1 MYFSL
6 YNSYLIEVC
15 NMVCG
20 ICYYEELTPDVS
32 KRMLCGHFVCLDCYF
47 KLKNNKCPYCRGEI
61 KHALFTESVLFKRY
75 FLREIKNLIKNIKDT
90 TLANNL
96 DHLDHLDRLDH
107 LDPIDQLVFII
118 NFEDETI
125 EEDFVYEIDGLYKLL
140 RDKVYK
146 NILSD
151 RGSTQSSI
159 DLFHF

>member
-1 MYFSL
+1 M
-6 YNSYLIEVC
+6 VC
-15 NMVCG
+15 GICG

-47 KLKNNKCPYCRGEI
+47 KLNNNKCPYCRGEI
-61 KHALFTESVLFKRY
+61 KHALFAESALFKRY
-75 FLREIKNLIKNIKDT
+75 FLREITNLIKNIKDT
-90 TLANNL
+90 TLANN
-96 DHLDHLDRLDH
+96 LDH

-140 RDKVYK
+140 RNKVYK
-146 NILSD
+146 NILLD
-151 RGSTQSSI
+151 GGSTQSSI

>member
-61 KHALFTESVLFKRY
+61 KHALFTESALFKRY
-75 FLREIKNLIKNIKDT
+75 FLREITNLIKNIKDT

-96 DHLDHLDRLDH
+96 DHLD
-107 LDPIDQLVFII
+107 PIDQLIFII

-125 EEDFVYEIDGLYKLL
+125 EEDFVCEIDGLYKLL
-140 RDKVYK
+140 RNKVYK
-146 NILSD
+146 NILLD
-151 RGSTQSSI
+151 GGPT
-159 DLFHF
+159 

>member
-61 KHALFTESVLFKRY
+61 KHALFTESALFKRY
-75 FLREIKNLIKNIKDT
+75 FLREITNLIKNIQDN
-90 TLANNL
+90 TLVDYL
-96 DHLDHLDRLDH
+96 DHLV
-107 LDPIDQLVFII
+107 DQLIFII
-118 NFEDETI
+118 NFENETI
-125 EEDFVYEIDGLYKLL
+125 EEDFVCEIDGLYKLL
-140 RDKVYK
+140 RNKVYK
-146 NILSD
+146 NILLD
-151 RGSTQSSI
+151 GGPT
-159 DLFHF
+159 